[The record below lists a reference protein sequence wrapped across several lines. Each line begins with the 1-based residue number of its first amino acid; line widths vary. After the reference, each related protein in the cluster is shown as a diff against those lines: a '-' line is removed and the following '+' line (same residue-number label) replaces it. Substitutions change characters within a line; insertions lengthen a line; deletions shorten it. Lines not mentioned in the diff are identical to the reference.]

1 MSDSKDEGLIDSVKK
16 TLLDRINTPLFGF
29 ILLSWI
35 MFNWDNILFV
45 MLSDVSIENRITAI
59 KKSGE
64 FPYKNL
70 ICPVASGFIFSVA
83 FPYIQLVI
91 SYLQRWAQKAID
103 KNKELKE
110 VDECEITKNLARK
123 RVEAAT
129 AMDMVKESV
138 GLEIAMKRQEIA
150 KVDFDIAELERAF
163 KGLSSDVSKK
173 MQEVE
178 NQETLYKN
186 IKGDVQFI
194 ERRLV
199 ELREVEGEL
208 VKKIGSSELFVK
220 GFSEINKDVINVVD
234 GIRNEIN
241 IYVREL
247 SDKGIAVGEF
257 NSNKFNIPGNEE
269 LANFIKRIDRGVNT
283 IQLISTEQ
291 FSSILNRP

>member
-110 VDECEITKNLARK
+110 IDECEITKNLARK

-150 KVDFDIAELERAF
+150 KVDFDIAELERVF

-208 VKKIGSSELFVK
+208 VKKIGSSELLVK

-247 SDKGIAVGEF
+247 SGKGIAVGEF
-257 NSNKFNIPGNEE
+257 NSNKFSIPGNEE
-269 LANFIKRIDRGVNT
+269 LANFIKRIDRGVST

>member
-45 MLSDVSIENRITAI
+45 MLSDVSIENRIIAI

-70 ICPVASGFIFSVA
+70 IFPVASGFIFSVA
-83 FPYIQLVI
+83 FPYVQLVI

-103 KNKELKE
+103 KNKERKE
-110 VDECEITKNLARK
+110 IDECEITKNLARK

-150 KVDFDIAELERAF
+150 KVDFDITELERVF

-173 MQEVE
+173 KQEVE
-178 NQETLYKN
+178 SQETLYKN
-186 IKGDVQFI
+186 IKGDVEFI

-199 ELREVEGEL
+199 ELREIEGEL
-208 VKKIGSSELFVK
+208 VKKIGSDERLVK
-220 GFSEINKDVINVVD
+220 EFSEINKDIISVAD
-234 GIRNEIN
+234 SMRKEIN
-241 IYVREL
+241 TYVSEL
-247 SDKGIAVGEF
+247 SGK
-257 NSNKFNIPGNEE
+257 E
-269 LANFIKRIDRGVNT
+269 L
-283 IQLISTEQ
+283 QLGSGTLTNLASLEMMRWL
-291 FSSILNRP
+291 IL